1 MIVLDYLDT
10 SAFLKL
16 VLSEPESHALRAEL
30 AAADTL
36 VSSTLLLVESRRA
49 AARYGPLAVAR
60 TRAAL
65 ATVTMV
71 PLDDATLEHAA
82 DLKPAELRSL
92 DALHLAT
99 ALSLGHDLERFFC
112 YDRRLTTAASALHLD
127 VRHPV

>member
-1 MIVLDYLDT
+1 VRVPDYLDT

-16 VLSEPESHALRAEL
+16 VLSEPESGALRAEL
-30 AAADTL
+30 ATDDTL
-36 VSSTLLLVESRRA
+36 VSSTLLLVESQRA
-49 AARYGPLAVAR
+49 AARYGPVAVSR

-65 ATVTMV
+65 ATITMV

-99 ALSLGHDLERFFC
+99 ALSLGDDLTRFFC
-112 YDRRLTTAASALHLD
+112 YDLRLATAASALGLD
-127 VRHPV
+127 VRRPA